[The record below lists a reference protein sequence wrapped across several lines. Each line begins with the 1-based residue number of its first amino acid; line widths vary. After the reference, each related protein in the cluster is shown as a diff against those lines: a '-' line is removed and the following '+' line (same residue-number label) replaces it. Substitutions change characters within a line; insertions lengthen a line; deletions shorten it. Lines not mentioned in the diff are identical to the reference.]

1 MQLFIAVPMT
11 PSAAMSDVDGRRYR
25 RFDPFNFP
33 MSLAVPQLHGILVL
47 VTGNKFIISVV
58 VTSDNCSLVLLTPVI
73 NLLPVS
79 TTLAITQNPWQRLIA
94 GVIDTAV
101 QLMAG
106 VIDTGDKCSYTNISA
121 NFQKKIQNGPNGIF
135 GGLGDTDSW
144 KKPEVENLVSG
155 SL

>member
-79 TTLAITQNPWQRLIA
+79 TTLAITQNP
-94 GVIDTAV
+94 
-101 QLMAG
+101 
-106 VIDTGDKCSYTNISA
+106 
-121 NFQKKIQNGPNGIF
+121 
-135 GGLGDTDSW
+135 
-144 KKPEVENLVSG
+144 
-155 SL
+155 